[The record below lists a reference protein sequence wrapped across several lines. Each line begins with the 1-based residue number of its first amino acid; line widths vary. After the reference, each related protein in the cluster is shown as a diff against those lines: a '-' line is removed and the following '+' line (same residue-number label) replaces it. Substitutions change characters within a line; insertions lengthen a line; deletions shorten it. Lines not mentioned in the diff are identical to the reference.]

1 MPFGCCKNC
10 ESFLSFYFTVMQ
22 RALLY
27 FRKSSSYFPND
38 RTHSLIEN
46 LNCLFILK
54 ISTGHLCSNCLFR
67 EQRQYHLFR
76 IENTAKIFQCR
87 YWLKHRLFIM
97 NIELQYLK
105 EVHCSIDIFLTF
117 ADCLSLQAAVV
128 SKGSIEKS
136 LCSHKGV
143 QGFRQL
149 SEISGAVCQ
158 AICEISVAIRLAF
171 PFEFQKFCE
180 VWVYGH

>member
-1 MPFGCCKNC
+1 M
-10 ESFLSFYFTVMQ
+10 
-22 RALLY
+22 LY
-27 FRKSSSYFPND
+27 SRKSSGYFPND

-54 ISTGHLCSNCLFR
+54 ISTGHLYSKCPFR
-67 EQRQYHLFR
+67 EQRQCHLFR
-76 IENTAKIFQCR
+76 IENKAKIFQCR

-97 NIELQYLK
+97 NSESQYLK
-105 EVHCSIDIFLTF
+105 EVHCGIDIFLTF

-136 LCSHKGV
+136 LCV

-149 SEISGAVCQ
+149 CEISGAVCQ
-158 AICEISVAIRLAF
+158 AIFETSVATRLAF